1 MKKKITGGKIFDV
14 FNVIFM
20 LMVIVATAYP
30 FLYVVMASFSDPSAL
45 AKYQGLLIVPL
56 KPITLEAYAMTFKLP
71 QLLKGFLNTFFVVG
85 VGVAVNMVMT
95 TLGAYFLSMDG
106 PIWKDVI
113 AFMVVFTM
121 YFSGG
126 MIPSYLNVRDL
137 GLMDSRWAL
146 ILPGAINVTNMII
159 LRTAFQSVP
168 KSLKEAAEI
177 DGASVIQILFKVM
190 LPLAKSTL
198 AVLILYYGVEY
209 WNSWFEASI
218 YLIDKNKY
226 PIQLI
231 VQNLLSSL
239 TSMEDLGDLTQYIEL
254 VRYAL
259 MVVTTLP
266 ILILYP
272 FLQKYFEKGVMI
284 GALKG

>member
-266 ILILYP
+266 VLILYP

>member
-85 VGVAVNMVMT
+85 VGVAVNVVMT

>member
-30 FLYVVMASFSDPSAL
+30 FLYVVMASFSDPSVL
-45 AKYQGLLIVPL
+45 AKHQGLLIVPL

-85 VGVAVNMVMT
+85 VGVAVNMIMT

-177 DGASVIQILFKVM
+177 DGASVVQILFKVM

>member
-56 KPITLEAYAMTFKLP
+56 KPITLEAYAMTFKLS

>member
-56 KPITLEAYAMTFKLP
+56 KPITLEAYVMTFKLP

-85 VGVAVNMVMT
+85 VGVAVNVVMT

>member
-85 VGVAVNMVMT
+85 VGVAVNVVMT

-106 PIWKDVI
+106 PIGKDVI

>member
-95 TLGAYFLSMDG
+95 TLGAYFLSMGG

>member
-1 MKKKITGGKIFDV
+1 MKKKITGEKIFDV